1 MVYFYPFY
9 IMKYKMHTEKSSRTQ
24 NNCPATHHRHP
35 CDHRPAPEAHHPPK
49 CVCRPAHPPRPPPAA
64 RPVPTPRL
72 YSGLAFDLD
81 LSIYRRVSGGVR
93 PSLLGTG
100 RASLLRRRG
109 HVRGRRARV
118 QVAGVWPPHC
128 RPFPVALPF
137 PLCCPLFTNFF
148 FFFANFSLNRISILE
163 V

>member
-49 CVCRPAHPPRPPPAA
+49 CVCRPAHRPRPPPAA

-81 LSIYRRVSGGVR
+81 LSARKRRRPAFAPASGSRPWASRAAAGGWGVA
-93 PSLLGTG
+93 PSL
-100 RASLLRRRG
+100 
-109 HVRGRRARV
+109 
-118 QVAGVWPPHC
+118 PPLSRCTSFSTVLSVVHQ
-128 RPFPVALPF
+128 L
-137 PLCCPLFTNFF
+137 FF
-148 FFFANFSLNRISILE
+148 FFCQLFFKPHLYS
-163 V
+163 